1 MRRQSTLLWIY
12 VNMVSNL
19 QIPPSH
25 AAFLEACM
33 SYSLMQGVPPLALF
47 LVGEDHFLSGPGRG
61 LVGMASGAPIRAAA
75 ASAATAQQSFS
86 GAEEGD
92 GNPAQASA
100 TFGENM
106 PAAVG
111 AGEAPSAARA
121 GQTQWRVGEV
131 VSVPLAGG
139 MPRAAAEAGE
149 GPGAGGIITALVA
162 GGVQPATADVA
173 VWAEGSLQ
181 PASGA
186 GDMAPTLRS
195 GDVDMA
201 QASQAG
207 GAEAVAGAGGTLSEA
222 GAMEA
227 VQAVQVAAGDASPA
241 GSSSGT
247 RANRLEGSVLQT
259 LHTVA
264 NDPQLSPSDRVM
276 VISSYMKAIKLMF
289 NIEYEE

>member
-1 MRRQSTLLWIY
+1 
-12 VNMVSNL
+12 
-19 QIPPSH
+19 
-25 AAFLEACM
+25 
-33 SYSLMQGVPPLALF
+33 
-47 LVGEDHFLSGPGRG
+47 
-61 LVGMASGAPIRAAA
+61 
-75 ASAATAQQSFS
+75 
-86 GAEEGD
+86 
-92 GNPAQASA
+92 
-100 TFGENM
+100 
-106 PAAVG
+106 
-111 AGEAPSAARA
+111 
-121 GQTQWRVGEV
+121 
-131 VSVPLAGG
+131 
-139 MPRAAAEAGE
+139 
-149 GPGAGGIITALVA
+149 
-162 GGVQPATADVA
+162 
-173 VWAEGSLQ
+173 
-181 PASGA
+181 
-186 GDMAPTLRS
+186 
-195 GDVDMA
+195 MA